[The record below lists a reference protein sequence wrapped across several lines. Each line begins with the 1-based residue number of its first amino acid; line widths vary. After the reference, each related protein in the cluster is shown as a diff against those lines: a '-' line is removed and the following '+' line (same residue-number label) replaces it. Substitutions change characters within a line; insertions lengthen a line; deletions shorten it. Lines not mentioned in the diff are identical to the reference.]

1 MTIIIY
7 IVGVVLF
14 LLGLTKRVDFYSTDN
29 EKKYGVYLMQVCLL
43 AVAWNTVS
51 YDLFQPE
58 EKWDAGSIQLVG
70 NTVCTSYNGNIINL
84 NARTGRNFMPGDY
97 VIIKSTES
105 QWFLGVYYPG
115 TTKFYHWKEL
125 PTGMI
130 AVKPLEKKVE
140 EESNDA

>member
-14 LLGLTKRVDFYSTDN
+14 LLGLTMRVDLYGTDN
-29 EKKYGVYLMQVCLL
+29 QKKYGIWVMQVCLL
-43 AVAWNTVS
+43 SLVWNTVS
-51 YDLFQPE
+51 YNLFKPE
-58 EKWDAGSIQLVG
+58 EKWCAGSIQLVG

-84 NARTGRNFMPGDY
+84 NTQTGCNFMPGDF
-97 VIIKSTES
+97 VVVKSTEG

-125 PTGMI
+125 PTGMS
-130 AVKPLEKKVE
+130 AVKPPEKKVE